1 MPWWAL
7 LGLEGLGCAT
17 RSTSWMDTEWHGRSM
32 RMAYRLRRVEPAA
45 TSQAR
50 KSARLQSPF
59 ERARLGQ
66 SVAQLELDG
75 ERLAG
80 GIVDR
85 ERDRDVE
92 PPLRRPQFH
101 VRYERRR

>member
-1 MPWWAL
+1 
-7 LGLEGLGCAT
+7 
-17 RSTSWMDTEWHGRSM
+17 
-32 RMAYRLRRVEPAA
+32 MAYRLRRVEPAA

-92 PPLRRPQFH
+92 PPLRRPRLH
-101 VRYERRR
+101 VRYERRRHAQMVEIERAPVGEREQALELALLDQ